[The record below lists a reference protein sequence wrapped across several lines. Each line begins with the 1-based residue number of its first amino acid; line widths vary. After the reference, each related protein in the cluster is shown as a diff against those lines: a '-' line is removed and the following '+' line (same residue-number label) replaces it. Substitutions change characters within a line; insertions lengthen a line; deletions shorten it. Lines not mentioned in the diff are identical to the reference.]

1 MRLLKL
7 TVEGVPL
14 FKDDRLELDFF
25 AKDRV
30 PRLNDGMLVA
40 DVTQV
45 GYAKSVFSQ
54 NIVGIS
60 GVNASGK
67 TTTLRLIRLVLDS
80 LAGEVLAREFRGEN
94 LLLGKVGRKL
104 DVTAVFWH
112 ADSFYLIESRL
123 SFPEDSTL
131 SLPGHLFYEDE
142 TIWTLRARR
151 VNRGMISD
159 TKVFKKNAVITRRR
173 NGTADDPLALSEE
186 QLMLLGDSRSIVS
199 VITGRVRT
207 NATSIN
213 RELLAQTM
221 PAPVVQA
228 FDPSVER
235 LDWNQEN
242 EVYTLKFKG
251 EPARV
256 VDRNVASILLS
267 RGTIYG
273 TELVNKAIDVLR
285 MGSYL
290 LIDEI
295 EEAINRSLVATVL
308 DLFAS
313 PVTNPNGAQLIFTT
327 HYPELL
333 DVLHRKDNVYLL
345 VRDLDNRT
353 EAIKY
358 ADRVKRIENK
368 KSEVVMSDLIKGS
381 MPRYPDVR
389 AMRNYVRERVNEQD

>member
-7 TVEGVPL
+7 IVEGVPL
-14 FKDDRLELDFF
+14 FKDDRLDIDLF
-25 AKDRV
+25 AQDRV
-30 PRLNDGMLVA
+30 PRQDDGMLVA
-40 DVTQV
+40 DVTRV
-45 GYAKSVFSQ
+45 GRAKSVFSQ

-60 GVNASGK
+60 GVNATGK
-67 TTTLRLIRLVLDS
+67 TTTLRLIRLVLDL
-80 LAGEVLAREFRGEN
+80 LAGEVLTREFRGEN
-94 LLLGKVGRKL
+94 LLLGKVGKKL
-104 DVTAVFWH
+104 DVKAVFWH
-112 ADSFYLIESRL
+112 ADAFYLIESRL
-123 SFPEDSTL
+123 SFPDDSTL
-131 SLPGHLFYEDE
+131 FLPGRLFYEDE
-142 TIWTLRARR
+142 TIWMLAVGR
-151 VNRGMISD
+151 VNRRMISD
-159 TKVFKKNAVITRRR
+159 IQTFKRNAVIIRRR

-207 NATSIN
+207 NATSIH

-228 FDPSVER
+228 FDPSVEI

-242 EVYTLKFKG
+242 EVYTLKFRG

-256 VDRNVASILLS
+256 VDRNVAGILLS

-273 TELVNKAIDVLR
+273 TELVNKAVDVLGT
-285 MGSYL
+285 GSYL

-295 EEAINRSLVATVL
+295 EEAINRSLVATVI

-333 DVLHRKDNVYLL
+333 DVPHRKDNVYLL

-353 EAIKY
+353 EVIKY
-358 ADRVKRIENK
+358 SDRVSRIENK

-389 AMRNYVRERVNEQD
+389 AMRNYVRGRVNGQD